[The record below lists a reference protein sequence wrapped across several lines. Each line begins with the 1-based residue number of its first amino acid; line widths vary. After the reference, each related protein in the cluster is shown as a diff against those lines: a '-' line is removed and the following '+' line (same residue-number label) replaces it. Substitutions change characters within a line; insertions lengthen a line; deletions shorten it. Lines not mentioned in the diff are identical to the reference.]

1 MPVAVKKR
9 PRFFNME
16 EVLRNLGSIPPSRVR
31 MDPAPGTAT
40 LRDLIRLW
48 KAEGKMCELVDGTLV
63 EKPMAFAESNIATLL
78 AFALQAFIEDHDLG
92 LIVGEQGLMKI
103 VPGLVRAPD
112 VSFVSWDQIPER
124 QIPDEPVPSVFPDL
138 AVEVLSKGNTRRE
151 MARKRREYFR
161 AGTRIV
167 WMVNPATR
175 TVDVYTQVD
184 EFTTLSEQGT
194 LDGGDVLPGFKLPVR
209 KLFANLPGKTS
220 RRSRANGH

>member
-1 MPVAVKKR
+1 MSVAVRKR
-9 PRFFNME
+9 SRFFNME
-16 EVLRNLGSIPPSRVR
+16 EVLKNLGSIPPSRVR

-63 EKPMAFAESNIATLL
+63 EKAMAFDESNVA
-78 AFALQAFIEDHDLG
+78 G
-92 LIVGEQGLMKI
+92 LIITAFNVFLADHPLGMVVGEQGMMRLKT
-103 VPGLVRAPD
+103 GLVRAPD
-112 VSFVSWDQIPER
+112 VSFVSWEQLPE
-124 QIPDEPVPSVFPDL
+124 QQSKGEAVPLVFPDL

-161 AGTRIV
+161 AGTGIV

-184 EFTTLSEQGT
+184 ELTTHTEMGT
-194 LDGGDVLPGFKLPVR
+194 LDGGNVLPGFKLPIR
-209 KLFANLPGKTS
+209 RLFANLPGKPT
-220 RRSRANGH
+220 RRPPVNGR